1 MMTGEGLLA
10 VSFGQPVEWLA
21 IAGGAA
27 LGAFV
32 CGVATQLLCRWT
44 TGKKLPPF
52 PLLTVRILGGVA
64 AGVVTAMLVLN
75 GGGNGWW
82 PFGGPGGAGDHAGQ
96 TPNNGQKPEQPTL
109 ADTNPAP
116 AVPPDKENPA
126 PTPSE
131 NTMRVDVMTLEMLDE
146 PAKSQARAGRPYRL
160 PESPDPKALHTLKE
174 VEDAVQ
180 ERLGKQPPLQLLVVT
195 GPNQDAGWMQ
205 PLIDW
210 AKARRIKVRPES
222 W

>member
-1 MMTGEGLLA
+1 MTTGDGLLA
-10 VSFGQPVEWLA
+10 VGFGQPVEWLA

-44 TGKKLPPF
+44 TGKKLPTM
-52 PLLTVRILGGVA
+52 PLLSVRILGGVV

-82 PFGGPGGAGDHAGQ
+82 PFGGPGGHPGQ
-96 TPNNGQKPEQPTL
+96 ATNNGQKPEQPTP
-109 ADTNPAP
+109 AGTNPDPVTP
-116 AVPPDKENPA
+116 APDKENP
-126 PTPSE
+126 TPATAE
-131 NTMRVDVMTLEMLDE
+131 TTWRVEVLTPGMLDE
-146 PAKSQARAGRPYRL
+146 PARSQALAERRHYRL
-160 PESPDPKALHTLKE
+160 PDSPDPKALHTLEE

-180 ERLGKQPPLQLLVVT
+180 KRREKQPPLQLLAIT
-195 GPNQDAGWMQ
+195 GPDQSAGWVS
-205 PLIDW
+205 PLKDW
-210 AKARRIKVRPES
+210 AEARHIKVRTDS